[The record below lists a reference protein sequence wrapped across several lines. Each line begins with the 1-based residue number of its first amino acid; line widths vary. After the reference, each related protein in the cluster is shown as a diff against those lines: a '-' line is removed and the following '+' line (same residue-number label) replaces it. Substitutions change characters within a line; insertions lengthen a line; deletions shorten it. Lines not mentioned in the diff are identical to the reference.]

1 METAISWSVVAF
13 VWLSHVSCLHK
24 QDGPWQ
30 YRLAANL
37 KSSLSFCALFSA
49 WDKLDC
55 ISERRHS
62 LTCGAS
68 QIHAL
73 MQSSWE
79 VGKKGER
86 ERRKEKVK

>member
-24 QDGPWQ
+24 QDGPWR

-37 KSSLSFCALFSA
+37 MSSLSFCALFSA

-68 QIHAL
+68 QIH
-73 MQSSWE
+73 SCKV
-79 VGKKGER
+79 VGRREEDER
-86 ERRKEKVK
+86 ERRKEKV